1 MSDATSRT
9 AEEWGRVAVSLP
21 GWEWMPG
28 MLEHRHQLLGGWLKR
43 RSIDSDYFN
52 TGHEARLFDEHAWP
66 DPDDPATE
74 GCLIRLLGSARLARQ
89 ALTAAGHYNE
99 AHRLH
104 IAFMLGKGIGPACI
118 AAAAALGRW
127 PGGDK

>member
-1 MSDATSRT
+1 MSRT
-9 AEEWGRVAVSLP
+9 AEEWGRIAVSLP
-21 GWEWMPG
+21 GWRWMTG
-28 MLEHRHQLLGGWLKR
+28 MQTLPLPH
-43 RSIDSDYFN
+43 
-52 TGHEARLFDEHAWP
+52 P
-66 DPDDPATE
+66 DLPDCDDAATE

-118 AAAAALGRW
+118 GAAEALGQW
-127 PGGDK
+127 SGGGHASNV